1 MPLGLALALVA
12 AGLVAGSLAEG
23 ARATTSASGLP
34 YSDVEG
40 PVADA
45 LAALESRG
53 VLAAFPGERFRP
65 DRPITLG
72 EFARAAVAAFG
83 LTLPREPDPQ
93 RAAVEALQ
101 EHGALAPGDPPDPD
115 LPVSRGALLTAVVE
129 LTASANVARQLGQ
142 AFAWQAPP
150 ASQAQPASTVPL
162 ADVAPTDPIFG
173 VALLAHAAG
182 LLPPEYTPKLQPRA
196 AATRGEAAIVL
207 ARAVQ
212 LQVTEG
218 EVSQTAGGVVVVKL
232 QVASSPSGWGGE
244 RPAAGAGTRPN
255 LDADSPGRLQE
266 DSPGVLELDGSSRT
280 VVLRN
285 GRPVGLA
292 ELRRGDRATIVS
304 DASGRARLVVALGPM
319 GTAELADRAR
329 QALRALARQ
338 LTPEQWQAVLRG
350 DWNALAVSLTPQL
363 YDQLMAL
370 GVAPWEADA
379 LIHRDWP
386 AVAEAAKDRL
396 AREGASRLQVSPE
409 VLRAVLDED
418 WQAASQLAQQEL
430 LQRLLDELLVPQ
442 SEGPA

>member
-1 MPLGLALALVA
+1 M
-12 AGLVAGSLAEG
+12 
-23 ARATTSASGLP
+23 
-34 YSDVEG
+34 
-40 PVADA
+40 ADA
-45 LAALESRG
+45 LAALKSRG

-93 RAAVEALQ
+93 RAAVEVLQ
-101 EHGALAPGDPPDPD
+101 DHGALAPGGQPDPD
-115 LPVSRGALLTAVVE
+115 LPVSRAALLTAVVE
-129 LTASANVARQLGQ
+129 LTASADVARQLGQ
-142 AFAWQAPP
+142 AFASQAPP
-150 ASQAQPASTVPL
+150 ASQAQPANAAPL
-162 ADVAPTDPIFG
+162 ADVPPTDPIFG

-182 LLPPEYTPKLQPRA
+182 LLPSEYTPGLQPRA

-207 ARAVQ
+207 ARALQ
-212 LQVTEG
+212 LQVADG
-218 EVSQTAGGVVVVKL
+218 EVSETTGGAVKVQL
-232 QVASSPSGWGGE
+232 ASPLSAWGGE
-244 RPAAGAGTRPN
+244 QSSAGAGSRPTRDADKPGTLQADRSGTLR
-255 LDADSPGRLQE
+255 LDAG
-266 DSPGVLELDGSSRT
+266 SRT

-285 GRPVGLA
+285 GRPVALA

-304 DASGRARLVVALGPM
+304 DASGRARLVVAHGPM
-319 GTAELADRAR
+319 GTAEWADRAR
-329 QALRALARQ
+329 QALRALARE

-386 AVAEAAKDRL
+386 TVVEAAKDRL

-418 WQAASQLAQQEL
+418 WQAASQLVQQEL

-442 SEGPA
+442 GEAPA